1 MDPCRQI
8 GRRDSENGSDVHGRT
23 AAEAVTAAGKLV
35 VMVMLMKRRLSV
47 MVGMLFGAGLV
58 LRVIQMKRT
67 WALPLTRASESRRTR
82 QRKGRDCFTVRP
94 RNSGVFELFANP
106 A

>member
-58 LRVIQMKRT
+58 LRVIQMKRSVGV
-67 WALPLTRASESRRTR
+67 AAAESEREQEDQAAQGQGLLHGTA
-82 QRKGRDCFTVRP
+82 T
-94 RNSGVFELFANP
+94 
-106 A
+106 